1 MPQTI
6 IYCIRYEDT
15 FSLYQY
21 FRAGLK
27 LEGGFVDQVM
37 PQTCRAVYN
46 NYDDD
51 IKGQI
56 ISSFTSESP
65 LRILCA
71 TVAFGM
77 GLECTDVCQ
86 VIHVDAP

>member
-37 PQTCRAVYN
+37 PQTSL
-46 NYDDD
+46 DSD
-51 IKGQI
+51 
-56 ISSFTSESP
+56 
-65 LRILCA
+65 L
-71 TVAFGM
+71 
-77 GLECTDVCQ
+77 
-86 VIHVDAP
+86 